1 MSSLIAQILEIAS
14 QRGLRQKDVAAAA
27 NLHTETLSRAKK
39 RGSASLD
46 LVEAIAA
53 AAGVR
58 LSIAPSLPQPRD
70 CPPPSSSF
78 ADRNRWLAWS
88 NPDAPV
94 DLLLRR
100 ALVSGDFQA
109 ILDASAELGLDRVT
123 QEWLAMA
130 GDADPT
136 VKKIA
141 PVTERVLRNIRAGFE
156 QASA

>member
-58 LSIAPSLPQPRD
+58 LSIAPSLPLPRD
-70 CPPPSSSF
+70 CQPPSSSF

-100 ALVSGDFQA
+100 ALVSGDFSVV
-109 ILDASAELGLDRVT
+109 LEASAELGLDRVT
-123 QEWLAMA
+123 KEWIALQA
-130 GDADPT
+130 DADPT

-141 PVTERVLRNIRAGFE
+141 PVTERILRNIRAGFE